1 MADNYDW
8 KVVDSCFVLHQ
19 DNDPTGT
26 IVGYYRGGWQVTDN
40 GKLLVIDGDS
50 PSDAINF
57 VNKDKGIEAPY
68 DEAEGIERIINYL
81 DSEIKTSLRS
91 VARDIL
97 DLRDDL
103 TMLKGIRDD
112 QVSKLSYGML
122 DDELQI
128 AYGTLEIVR
137 DRYNYPIDV

>member
-1 MADNYDW
+1 MA
-8 KVVDSCFVLHQ
+8 
-19 DNDPTGT
+19 
-26 IVGYYRGGWQVTDN
+26 IVHPMLSTSSTR
-40 GKLLVIDGDS
+40 IR
-50 PSDAINF
+50 
-57 VNKDKGIEAPY
+57 GIEAPY

-81 DSEIKTSLRS
+81 DSEIKKSLRS